1 MKTYSPKAKEITR
14 DWHVIDAAG
23 VPLGRLASQVA
34 QILRGKHKPTF
45 APHLDTGDH
54 VVVINAEQVVLTG
67 AKLDQKMY
75 YRHSGYP
82 GGFRAVKARDEMQRR
97 PIRVIERAIKGMLP
111 HTALGK
117 QQLTK
122 LKVYPGPDHP
132 HAGQVNPGPGKAKT
146 RRLSTT
152 PAPAAT
158 EAAPAEIMAP
168 DTAPATTSTT
178 ATTAATAAAATA
190 ASVLGGT
197 GIEQASGI
205 AAQTSAA
212 QETAAQEAAEHPEA
226 TGEPTEAGSTP
237 TREPAADAD
246 SDQTAP
252 IEAQGTT
259 AQSNE
264 EATA

>member
-45 APHLDTGDH
+45 APHLDSGDH

-132 HAGQVNPGPGKAKT
+132 HAGQVNPGPGKVKT
-146 RRLSTT
+146 RRAPTETAS
-152 PAPAAT
+152 PAEAAT
-158 EAAPAEIMAP
+158 PTTDAGVTSAA
-168 DTAPATTSTT
+168 
-178 ATTAATAAAATA
+178 AASAGVAAAATA
-190 ASVLGGT
+190 SAST
-197 GIEQASGI
+197 STPPSQASGI
-205 AAQTSAA
+205 AAQTAAA
-212 QETAAQEAAEHPEA
+212 QESAVQEAAEHPEA

-237 TREPAADAD
+237 TQATANEGDSDGAD
-246 SDQTAP
+246 SAETAP
-252 IEAQGTT
+252 NGAQGTK
-259 AQSNE
+259 AQGTE